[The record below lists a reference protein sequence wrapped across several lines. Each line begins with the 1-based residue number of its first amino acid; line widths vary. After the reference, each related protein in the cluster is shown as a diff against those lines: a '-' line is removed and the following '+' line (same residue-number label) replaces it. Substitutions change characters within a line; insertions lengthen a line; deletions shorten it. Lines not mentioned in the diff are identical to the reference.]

1 MSLKAR
7 IVDDMKSAL
16 RARDVARL
24 GAIRLAVAAIKQR
37 EVDERIDLDDDRVLE
52 VLERM
57 IKQRRES
64 ISQFQSGGREDLAS
78 KEAFE
83 IGVIQSYLPEPLS
96 DSELDDIIQAAILS
110 TKAESLRD
118 MGRAMAAIKA
128 KARGRADMAVI
139 SAKLKARL
147 QG

>member
-24 GAIRLAVAAIKQR
+24 SAIRLAVAAIKQR
-37 EVDERIDLDDDRVLE
+37 EVDERIELDDDRVLE

-64 ISQFQSGGREDLAS
+64 ISHFQSGGREDLAS

-83 IGVIQSYLPEPLS
+83 IGIIQSYLPEPLS

-118 MGRAMAAIKA
+118 MGKAMAAIKA

>member
-1 MSLKAR
+1 
-7 IVDDMKSAL
+7 MKSAL

-37 EVDERIDLDDDRVLE
+37 EVDERIELDDDRVLE

-96 DSELDDIIQAAILS
+96 DAELDDIIQAAILS

-118 MGRAMAAIKA
+118 MGKAMAAIKA
-128 KARGRADMAVI
+128 KARGRADMVVI
-139 SAKLKARL
+139 SAKVKARL

>member
-37 EVDERIDLDDDRVLE
+37 EVDERIELDDDRVLE